1 MTTASQTFEF
11 PPGSRLPVVGEA
23 HPLRQRYRRILIRAA
38 VIASLFHVLVFAGW
52 LAQRYYKPERVREG
66 GPTVVHIVDIG
77 VPPSL
82 SEEQATSAVNV
93 ATQAAPPSIGV
104 PEPVPDFQ
112 AEATTIATSQE
123 LSEQLI
129 PTDIS
134 SLGGGGD
141 SIVVELTGDHLPSA
155 SEFVPYEDPP
165 ILIELP
171 TPDYPELARNA
182 EMEGVVL
189 VRALVG
195 KDGSVKDAF
204 VTKEVPMLN
213 EAAVDAVKRAKF
225 KPALQQ
231 RRPVAVWVQVP
242 INFKLH

>member
-1 MTTASQTFEF
+1 
-11 PPGSRLPVVGEA
+11 
-23 HPLRQRYRRILIRAA
+23 
-38 VIASLFHVLVFAGW
+38 
-52 LAQRYYKPERVREG
+52 
-66 GPTVVHIVDIG
+66 

-93 ATQAAPPSIGV
+93 AAQAAPPSIGI

-112 AEATTIATSQE
+112 AEATTIATAQE

-129 PTDIS
+129 PTDLS

-141 SIVVELTGDHLPSA
+141 DSLFVQLPDEALPGA

-171 TPDYPELARNA
+171 TPEYPELARNA